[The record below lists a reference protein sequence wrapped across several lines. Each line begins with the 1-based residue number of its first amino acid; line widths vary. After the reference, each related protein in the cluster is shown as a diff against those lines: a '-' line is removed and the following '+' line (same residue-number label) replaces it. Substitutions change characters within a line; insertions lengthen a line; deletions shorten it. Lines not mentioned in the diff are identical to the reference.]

1 MANFLSFVFP
11 QFRPDFNFRIWPRG
25 MRMSGNRTLF
35 GKSTTDFVRGSHYVG
50 VKSPRRTNDLF
61 VLNNDDVLDLLRAA
75 VKREGS
81 QTAFAQHHGI
91 NRSYLNM
98 VLRGMHSL
106 PRLLT
111 VLRRGWEA
119 TRGSHVTI
127 SCSIGNS
134 VGR

>member
-11 QFRPDFNFRIWPRG
+11 QFGPDFSFRMWPRG
-25 MRMSGNRTLF
+25 MRMGGNRTLF

-61 VLNNDDVLDLLRAA
+61 VLNDDDVLDLLRAA
-75 VKREGS
+75 VKRQGS

-98 VLRGMHSL
+98 VLRGKRRMGHAVADAL
-106 PRLLT
+106 G
-111 VLRRGWEA
+111 LRIVYIA
-119 TRGSHVTI
+119 K
-127 SCSIGNS
+127 
-134 VGR
+134 

>member
-1 MANFLSFVFP
+1 
-11 QFRPDFNFRIWPRG
+11 
-25 MRMSGNRTLF
+25 MRMGGNRTLF
-35 GKSTTDFVRGSHYVG
+35 GKSTTDFVRGSHFVG

-98 VLRGMHSL
+98 VLRGKRPLGHAVADAL
-106 PRLLT
+106 G
-111 VLRRGWEA
+111 LRIVYIA
-119 TRGSHVTI
+119 K
-127 SCSIGNS
+127 
-134 VGR
+134 